1 MQRMLVYIVTPATQ
15 NTIDGRTKRWIIGDA
30 MPQSGLKLI
39 DRILAAR
46 GLEGEEA
53 RAKFDTTLQDLHD
66 PELLPDADKASS
78 RLINAIENDEPVVIY
93 GDYDVDGI
101 TATAILYHTL
111 KSIAKD
117 TSDIRTYVPHRL
129 EEGYGLNG
137 EAIRSLAEQGA
148 KVIISVDCGITA
160 TNEADIARQVG
171 IDLIITD
178 HHNPPTDGS
187 IPDAFAV
194 VHPRAPGS
202 KYPFEELCGAG
213 VAYKLA
219 WRLLVLADGDENGKV
234 GKEKRELLLELLAFA
249 SLGTIADLVPLVDE
263 NRVITKYGLG
273 RVPRSSF
280 GGLRELVSASGLD
293 GEKIEADDVGFRLGP
308 RLNACGRMGH
318 AAEAVELF
326 TTATGK
332 RARDIAEG
340 LHSQNESRRLAERR
354 ILEQAIKLAEAE
366 GMTSPDKRAIVL
378 AHEDWHPGVVGIVCS
393 RLVDRFARPTILLCK
408 QDDRYKGSGRSI
420 PAFNLHAG
428 LEATSDHLA
437 TFGGHDMAAGLSL
450 THDNLDA
457 FVNAFVEHSNTV
469 LAPDDLINNLR
480 VDTSAATHELSAHAV
495 RDIFQLRP
503 FGMGNPR
510 VRLMLPGVRID
521 RQPGTFGAKGNH
533 LSLHLKHDG
542 PALRCIM
549 WNGGDLRNE
558 LARGQ
563 LVDVVVSPQ
572 ISSYSGQVEPVID
585 DWRFAD

>member
-1 MQRMLVYIVTPATQ
+1 MLVYIVTPATQ

-30 MPQSGLKLI
+30 GHAPGARLI

-46 GLEGEEA
+46 GLVGEEA
-53 RAKFDTTLQDLHD
+53 RASLETTLQDLHD
-66 PELLPDADKASS
+66 PALLPDADKACN
-78 RLINAIENDEPVVIY
+78 RLISAIDNDEPIVIY

-111 KSIAKD
+111 RSIAKE

-129 EEGYGLNG
+129 DEGYGLNG
-137 EAIRSLAEQGA
+137 DAIRALADEGA
-148 KVIISVDCGITA
+148 KIIISVDCGITA
-160 TNEADIARQVG
+160 TDEALIAQEAGV
-171 IDLIITD
+171 DLIITD
-178 HHNPPTDGS
+178 HHNPPSDGVM
-187 IPDAFAV
+187 PDAFAV

-202 KYPFEELCGAG
+202 KYPFAELCGAG

-234 GKEKRELLLELLAFA
+234 GKDKRGLLLELLAFA

-263 NRVITKYGLG
+263 NRIITKYGLG
-273 RVPRSSF
+273 RVPRSAF

-326 TTATGK
+326 TTATGM
-332 RARDIAEG
+332 RAREIAEG
-340 LHSQNESRRLAERR
+340 LHGQNESRRATERR
-354 ILEQAIKLAEAE
+354 ILEQAIKLAEAN
-366 GMTSPDKRAIVL
+366 GMTGPDRRAIVL

-393 RLVDRFARPTILLCK
+393 RLVERFARPTILLCK

-428 LEATSDHLA
+428 LEATCEHLA

-450 THDNLDA
+450 TCDKLDSFIDA
-457 FVNAFVEHSNTV
+457 FVDHSNSALT
-469 LAPDDLINNLR
+469 PDDLINNLR
-480 VDTSAATHELSAHAV
+480 VDAAAASHELTADAV
-495 RDIFQLRP
+495 REIFQLRP

-510 VRLMLPGVRID
+510 VRLMLQSVRID

-585 DWRFAD
+585 DWRFTD